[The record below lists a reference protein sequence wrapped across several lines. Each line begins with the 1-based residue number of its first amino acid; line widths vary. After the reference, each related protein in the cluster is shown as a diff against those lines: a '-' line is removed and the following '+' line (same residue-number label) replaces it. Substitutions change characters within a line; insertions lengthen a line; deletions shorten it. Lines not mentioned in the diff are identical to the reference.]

1 MRRFNLQGKVALIT
15 GSGKG
20 IGREIALQMGNA
32 GAKIVVADISEESG
46 RNTCREI
53 QESGSDAIFVAM
65 DISSPSDIEKAKNIT
80 ISTFGG
86 LDIIVCNAGIT
97 SRRDFMDLT
106 LEEFDKTIKINLTG
120 TFNTIK
126 GLLGPLIEARSGKI
140 ILISSASAYTGTGG
154 GAHYSATKAGQI
166 GMSRTLAKELG
177 PMGINV
183 NCIAPRT
190 IVTEILD
197 QLYPPGSTREALI
210 NQIPLRRLG
219 MPEDIAHAAVYL
231 ASEEACYVSGQT
243 LLVDGART

>member
-1 MRRFNLQGKVALIT
+1 MRKFDLQGKVALIT

-20 IGREIALQMGNA
+20 IGREIALQMAKA
-32 GAKIVVADISEESG
+32 GARIVVTDVSEESG
-46 RNTCREI
+46 STACQEI
-53 QESGSDAIFVAM
+53 RSLGADAVFIPM
-65 DISSPSDIEKAKNIT
+65 DISNPRDVEKAKELTLAI
-80 ISTFGG
+80 FGG

-97 SRRDFMDLT
+97 FRRDFADLT
-106 LEEFDKTIKINLTG
+106 PEEFHKTVHINLTG

-126 GLLGPLIEARSGKI
+126 GLLSPLIDNGSGKI
-140 ILISSASAYTGTGG
+140 ILISSASAYTGSGG

-166 GMSRTLAKELG
+166 GLARTLAKELG

-197 QLYPPGSTREALI
+197 HLYPPGPSRDALI
-210 NQIPLRRLG
+210 GQIPLRRIG
-219 MPEDIAHAAVYL
+219 MPEDIANAAVYL